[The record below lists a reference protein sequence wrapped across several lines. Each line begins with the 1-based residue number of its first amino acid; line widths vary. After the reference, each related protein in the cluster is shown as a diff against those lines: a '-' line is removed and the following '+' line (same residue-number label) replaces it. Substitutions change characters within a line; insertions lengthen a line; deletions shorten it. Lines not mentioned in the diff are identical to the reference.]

1 MGNWI
6 ETCILSK
13 LPIEE
18 GEYCVMLVGKNN
30 NESLLTNL
38 FDINRLK
45 CMFTVYPYPDM
56 QIYKGIYI
64 KVEVQ

>member
-45 CMFTVYPYPDM
+45 CMFTVIFILICKY
-56 QIYKGIYI
+56 IKEYI